1 MTDRIRKIQIH
12 HEQPC
17 LVVFKF
23 LNSNSF
29 IGIKGIIGIF
39 VLSILQNL
47 WWGGASHFMHL
58 CVLPLTTHK
67 TKSSYGQNSDKESR
81 YKSELWPFSTSR
93 SERCIYLTSVDK
105 DERESCRPTVSHS
118 FDS

>member
-47 WWGGASHFMHL
+47 WWGGASHFIHL
-58 CVLPLTTHK
+58 CVLPLTKNTIRRK
-67 TKSSYGQNSDKESR
+67 VFMAKIQTRKAGIKVSFG
-81 YKSELWPFSTSR
+81 R
-93 SERCIYLTSVDK
+93 SLLAVLSAVFI
-105 DERESCRPTVSHS
+105 
-118 FDS
+118 